1 MDGEMGLTPE
11 ELAGLTPEELAEL
24 RQVYAQG
31 HAAGFA
37 VGYAESYVKGMR
49 RACGRRWP
57 IAGLTPSARCRRI
70 TMRSTAMAKSTRAT

>member
-24 RQVYAQG
+24 RQVYAEG
-31 HAAGFA
+31 HAAGYA
-37 VGYAESYVKGMR
+37 VGTPSR
-49 RACGRRWP
+49 TSRACGRRWP

-70 TMRSTAMAKSTRAT
+70 TMRSTAMAKSMRAHSLA

>member
-1 MDGEMGLTPE
+1 MDGEMGLTPK

-49 RACGRRWP
+49 EALADRWLDAEREMP
-57 IAGLTPSARCRRI
+57 PNNDEEYRDG
-70 TMRSTAMAKSTRAT
+70 

>member
-1 MDGEMGLTPE
+1 MDGETGLTPE

-49 RACGRRWP
+49 EALADR
-57 IAGLTPSARCRRI
+57 GLDAEREMPLNNDEEYRDG
-70 TMRSTAMAKSTRAT
+70 